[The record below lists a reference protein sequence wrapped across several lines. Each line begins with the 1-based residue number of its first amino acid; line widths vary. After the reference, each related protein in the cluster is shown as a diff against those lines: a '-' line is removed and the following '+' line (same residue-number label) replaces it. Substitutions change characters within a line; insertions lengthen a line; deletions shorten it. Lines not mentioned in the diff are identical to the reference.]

1 MIFPIVSVLYMIKA
15 LHTDKG
21 KVIYIPISSD
31 HRQFLGFA
39 FQGRAYEYNG
49 IPFGLS
55 LSRSQNA
62 WFAALFLCGRRAFN
76 YVQRLTGV
84 CSIRVS
90 GTKPHRNCVGTP
102 GCSQVSFESSKEPP
116 GCLLL
121 CLCFGRCRVLAH
133 EFEHGQEH
141 ALGNMVAT

>member
-1 MIFPIVSVLYMIKA
+1 MSPSRYADFLVRFSLVHRIMLLSLPPVGAVALYIFCHELLWSSQSSLSSQISHFLLNILVIAMIFPIVSVLYMIKA

-21 KVIYIPISSD
+21 KVIYIPKSSD

-62 WFAALFLCGRRAFN
+62 WMLHFSSVAEGHLTMFN
-76 YVQRLTGV
+76 YL
-84 CSIRVS
+84 
-90 GTKPHRNCVGTP
+90 ND
-102 GCSQVSFESSKEPP
+102 
-116 GCLLL
+116 
-121 CLCFGRCRVLAH
+121 
-133 EFEHGQEH
+133 
-141 ALGNMVAT
+141 